1 MKKLWITI
9 LLAGSSVGVNAES
22 IRFIMEA
29 TYPPFE
35 SMDENGQLI
44 GFDVDLAK
52 AVCQELKVECQ
63 FTVQSFDALIPAV
76 KAKKFDAAIS
86 SIDITE
92 SRAKQVAFS
101 HSYYDSS
108 AGFIGIKNKSDLAKA
123 QVVGV
128 QNGSTFQQYINQQ
141 AKQYTAKSYGALPNS
156 VLDLQNGRIDLIFG
170 DTAVLSE
177 WIKQDSNL
185 TFIGEKITNQQ
196 YFGQGFGIA
205 VNKSNTALLQKINQ
219 SLSALR
225 ENGRYQEIYD
235 KWFSIK

>member
-1 MKKLWITI
+1 MKKLWIAI
-9 LLAGSSVGVNAES
+9 LAVGSLTANAEN
-22 IRFIMEA
+22 IHFVMEA

-35 SMDENGQLI
+35 SMDENGQLV

-52 AVCQELKVECQ
+52 AVCQELKSECQ

-92 SRAKQVAFS
+92 SRAKQVAFTD
-101 HSYYDSS
+101 SYYDSS
-108 AGFIGIKNKSDLAKA
+108 ASFIGMKGKSDLDKAK
-123 QVVGV
+123 VVGV
-128 QNGSTFQQYINQQ
+128 QNGSTFQQYISQQ
-141 AKQYTAKSYGALPNS
+141 AKQYESKSYAALPNA

-177 WIKQDSNL
+177 WVKQDPNL
-185 TFIGEKITNQQ
+185 AFIGEKVTDVQ

-205 VNKSNTALLQKINQ
+205 VNKSDKALLQKINQ
-219 SLSALR
+219 SLTALKA
-225 ENGRYQEIYD
+225 NGTYQKIYD
-235 KWFSIK
+235 KWFAVK